1 MNELR
6 SLVQLFNP
14 RDLYP
19 CVEDPDKLTY
29 LDLEGCF
36 GDLCDLSESEY
47 LTQMGTTVKVDP
59 DIAIQKVLQER
70 WPYDDLDEDEDED
83 EENNIVEIDQED
95 SKFQSRNSSYSIV
108 NELFD
113 LRKRSSGLVAVYK
126 QSHDLEAASD
136 TVEEPVESISSSQ
149 LWSHH
154 TNRGAD
160 HQTAHGADNEPL
172 LSSQDIIF
180 QDDQIADTEL
190 VEYFYE
196 VASKGGNINLKSL
209 GGEFK
214 EDEL

>member
-1 MNELR
+1 
-6 SLVQLFNP
+6 
-14 RDLYP
+14 
-19 CVEDPDKLTY
+19 
-29 LDLEGCF
+29 
-36 GDLCDLSESEY
+36 
-47 LTQMGTTVKVDP
+47 MGTTVKVDP

-83 EENNIVEIDQED
+83 EENGINSAVEIDHED

-113 LRKRSSGLVAVYK
+113 LRKRSSGLVAVHK
-126 QSHDLEAASD
+126 QSHDSKAASNTD
-136 TVEEPVESISSSQ
+136 EEPLESISSSQ
-149 LWSHH
+149 LWSHR
-154 TNRGAD
+154 TKRGAD
-160 HQTAHGADNEPL
+160 HQTAHGEDNEL
-172 LSSQDIIF
+172 LLTSQDIIF
-180 QDDQIADTEL
+180 RDDQIADAEL